1 MYSKI
6 LSANPALH
14 DALRVVR
21 PAFIQVAGFS
31 MVLNLLYLVP
41 SIYML
46 QVYDRVLTSRN
57 VTTLLMLTVLT
68 GVAYLLY
75 GVIDRVRTQLLI
87 RIGVQIDRYL
97 ADRVFQAAFEA
108 SVKRAGPPPAQ
119 ALQDLTSVR
128 QFLAG
133 SGALAFFDAPWLP
146 IYILVIALVHP
157 LLALFAIAVVVILFF
172 VTLLTEW
179 RTHAPISAANKESA
193 ASLAYLHNNLRYL
206 DAIKSLGMLTGLK
219 ARWRNQHNKVISL
232 QTAASEESAVLGST
246 GKTLRMLF
254 QSLILGLGAWLAVQ
268 DQISPGGMI
277 AANILLGRALAP
289 AELLIGAWKQWI
301 TARESSTRLG
311 ALLSAPIAEHSAI
324 ILPHPKGHFVLKDVV
339 AMAPGAT
346 TPALVGLNFSILP
359 GDTVMITGPSGGG
372 KSTLARLLVGA
383 WPAAR
388 GSVRLDGAEVYAW
401 DKAHLGPL
409 IGYLPQEV
417 ALLQGTVADNIARF
431 QSVDSNAVVKASKAA
446 GVHDL
451 ILSLPQGYETLLGPD
466 GGNLSGGQRQ
476 RIALARALYQ
486 DPQILVLDEPNA
498 NLDQAG
504 EAALVNAI
512 ASAKGRGATV
522 ILVAH
527 GQSLLQVTD
536 KMLVLRDGGLLVY
549 GPRDKVIA
557 HMQELTQKAHAAQ
570 SASRATVVA

>member
-6 LSANPALH
+6 LPGNPALR
-14 DALRVVR
+14 DALRAVR

-57 VTTLLMLTVLT
+57 VTTLLMLTILI
-68 GVAYLLY
+68 GFAYLIY

-87 RIGVQIDRYL
+87 RIGVQIDRSL
-97 ADRVFQAAFEA
+97 ADRVFHAAFEA
-108 SVKRAGPPPAQ
+108 NIKRAGPPPAQ

-193 ASLAYLHNNLRYL
+193 ASLAYLHNNLRYV
-206 DAIKSLGMLTGLK
+206 DAIKPLGMLGGLK
-219 ARWRNQHNKVISL
+219 ARWRSQHNKVILL
-232 QTAASEESAVLGST
+232 QTTASEEGAMLGST

-301 TARESSTRLG
+301 TARESSLRLD
-311 ALLSAPIAEHSAI
+311 ALLSVPEADNPAV
-324 ILPHPKGHFVLKDVV
+324 IL
-339 AMAPGAT
+339 
-346 TPALVGLNFSILP
+346 LVGLNFSILP

-383 WPAAR
+383 WPVAR
-388 GSVRLDGAEVYAW
+388 GSVRLDGADVYAW

-409 IGYLPQEV
+409 IGYLPQEI

-431 QSVDSNAVVKASKAA
+431 QSVDSAAVVKAAQAA

-451 ILSLPQGYETLLGPD
+451 ILSLPQGYETPLGPD

-498 NLDQAG
+498 SLDQAG
-504 EAALVNAI
+504 EAALLNAI
-512 ASAKGRGATV
+512 VSAKARGATV

-527 GQSLLQVTD
+527 GQSLLQVAD

-557 HMQELTQKAHAAQ
+557 HMHELTQKAQSVGRAA
-570 SASRATVVA
+570 VVA